1 MPDSTKMSL
10 KYFLQSFMTRGFVSE
25 IFYAYTGLKRSY
37 NTQLSNG
44 FSESRLLAYSFFIS
58 LVLFL
63 HRLPDKLTHNQK
75 FNTKVSLNDQIGIDL
90 FASLFFV
97 PIFLYIIAFFIHLL
111 WLPFGSKAT
120 YFETRLAFFW
130 ATIISSP
137 VLLSLSLI
145 EGIYHSSWLSWILN
159 FFSVVFYSW
168 IFSSILCAAHK
179 IQSNLYLFFLLIIIY
194 LIFSYLNIR

>member
-1 MPDSTKMSL
+1 MPDSTKITL
-10 KYFLQSFMTRGFVSE
+10 KYFLQLFMTKGFVSE

-44 FSESRLLAYSFFIS
+44 INESRLLAYSFFIS

-75 FNTKVSLNDQIGIDL
+75 FNTKISLNDQIGIDL

-120 YFETRLAFFW
+120 YFETRLAFFGR
-130 ATIISSP
+130 
-137 VLLSLSLI
+137 L
-145 EGIYHSSWLSWILN
+145 
-159 FFSVVFYSW
+159 
-168 IFSSILCAAHK
+168 
-179 IQSNLYLFFLLIIIY
+179 LYLVQFYYHYPLSKVSIIVPGC
-194 LIFSYLNIR
+194 LGS

>member
-1 MPDSTKMSL
+1 MPDSTKFKL
-10 KYFLQSFMTRGFVSE
+10 KYFLHSFMTKGFLSE

-44 FSESRLLAYSFFIS
+44 INESRLLAYSFFIS

-63 HRLPDKLTHNQK
+63 HRLPDKLIHNQK
-75 FNTKVSLNDQIGIDL
+75 FNTKISLNDQIGIDL

-111 WLPFGSKAT
+111 CLPFGSKAT

-130 ATIISSP
+130 ATVISSP
-137 VLLSLSLI
+137 ILLSLSLI
-145 EGIYHSSWLSWILN
+145 EGIFYSSWLSWILN
-159 FFSVVFYSW
+159 FFSIVLYSW
-168 IFSSILCAAHK
+168 IISSILCVAHK
-179 IQSNLYLFFLLIIIY
+179 FQSNLHLFFILIIIY

>member
-10 KYFLQSFMTRGFVSE
+10 KYSLHTFMTKGFVSE

-37 NTQLSNG
+37 DTQLSNG
-44 FSESRLLAYSFFIS
+44 INESRLLAYSFFIS

-75 FNTKVSLNDQIGIDL
+75 FNTKISLNDQIGIDL

-111 WLPFGSKAT
+111 CLPFGSKAT

-130 ATIISSP
+130 ATVISSP
-137 VLLSLSLI
+137 ILLSLSLI
-145 EGIYHSSWLSWILN
+145 EVIFYSSWFSWILN
-159 FFSVVFYSW
+159 FFSIVIYSW
-168 IFSSILCAAHK
+168 IISSILCTAHK
-179 IQSNLYLFFLLIIIY
+179 FRSNLHLFFLLNIIY
-194 LIFSYLNIR
+194 LIFSYLNFR

>member
-1 MPDSTKMSL
+1 MPDCTKMSL
-10 KYFLQSFMTRGFVSE
+10 KYFLHTFMTKGFLSE

-44 FSESRLLAYSFFIS
+44 INESRLLAYSFFIS

-63 HRLPDKLTHNQK
+63 NRLPDKLTHNQK
-75 FNTKVSLNDQIGIDL
+75 FNTKISFNDQIGIDL

-111 WLPFGSKAT
+111 CLPFGSKST
-120 YFETRLAFFW
+120 FFETRLAFFW
-130 ATIISSP
+130 ATVISSP
-137 VLLSLSLI
+137 ILLTLSLI
-145 EGIYHSSWLSWILN
+145 DGFFYNSWLSWIFN
-159 FFSVVFYSW
+159 FFSIVFYSW

-179 IQSNLYLFFLLIIIY
+179 VQSNLHLFFILIIIY

>member
-1 MPDSTKMSL
+1 MPDSTKITF
-10 KYFLQSFMTRGFVSE
+10 KYFLQAIMTKGFVSE

-44 FSESRLLAYSFFIS
+44 INESRLLAYSFFIS

-75 FNTKVSLNDQIGIDL
+75 FNTKISLNDQIGIDL

-120 YFETRLAFFW
+120 YFETRLAFFGQ
-130 ATIISSP
+130 
-137 VLLSLSLI
+137 L
-145 EGIYHSSWLSWILN
+145 
-159 FFSVVFYSW
+159 
-168 IFSSILCAAHK
+168 
-179 IQSNLYLFFLLIIIY
+179 LYLVQFYYRYPLSKVSIIIPGC
-194 LIFSYLNIR
+194 LGS

>member
-1 MPDSTKMSL
+1 MPDSTKITL
-10 KYFLQSFMTRGFVSE
+10 KYFLQSIMTKGFVSE

-44 FSESRLLAYSFFIS
+44 INESRLLAYSFFIS

-75 FNTKVSLNDQIGIDL
+75 FNTKISLNDQLGIDL

-120 YFETRLAFFW
+120 YFETRLAFFGR
-130 ATIISSP
+130 
-137 VLLSLSLI
+137 L
-145 EGIYHSSWLSWILN
+145 
-159 FFSVVFYSW
+159 
-168 IFSSILCAAHK
+168 
-179 IQSNLYLFFLLIIIY
+179 LYLVQFYYHYHLSRVSIIVPGC
-194 LIFSYLNIR
+194 LGS

>member
-1 MPDSTKMSL
+1 MSL
-10 KYFLQSFMTRGFVSE
+10 KFSLYTFMTKGFVYE

-37 NTQLSNG
+37 NSQLSNG
-44 FSESRLLAYSFFIS
+44 INESRLLAYSFFIS
-58 LVLFL
+58 FVLFL
-63 HRLPDKLTHNQK
+63 NRLPDKLTHNQK
-75 FNTKVSLNDQIGIDL
+75 FNTKSNFNDQIGIDL

-120 YFETRLAFFW
+120 FFETRLAFFW

-137 VLLSLSLI
+137 ILLSLSLI
-145 EGIYHSSWLSWILN
+145 EGIFYNSWLSLILN
-159 FFSVVFYSW
+159 FFSIVFYSW
-168 IFSSILCAAHK
+168 IISSILCAAHK
-179 IQSNLYLFFLLIIIY
+179 FQSNLYLFFILIIIY

>member
-1 MPDSTKMSL
+1 MSL
-10 KYFLQSFMTRGFVSE
+10 KYSLHTFMTKGFVSE

-44 FSESRLLAYSFFIS
+44 INESRLLAYSFFIS

-75 FNTKVSLNDQIGIDL
+75 FNTKISLNDQIGIDL

-145 EGIYHSSWLSWILN
+145 EGIYYSSWLSCVATAGSAPCGMTSKFDDARPRRL
-159 FFSVVFYSW
+159 SARC
-168 IFSSILCAAHK
+168 CACTCACA
-179 IQSNLYLFFLLIIIY
+179 SACA
-194 LIFSYLNIR
+194 